1 MKCIT
6 GTLTE
11 RDYRYFIQEAEITAR
26 VKHPHCIPLLAISED
41 RFSPL
46 LLTEW
51 LDGGRVFDMLGPS
64 DPPPPHVRLRIACD
78 IASGVEYLH
87 ESHITHGDLKSLNVM
102 LSADL
107 VAKMVDLGSSIQ
119 SCLTAAGDGGENIR
133 AALNWLAPELVSDG
147 SKPNFSTDMYALG
160 VIKLLF
166 TAFLAL
172 AYWRAGGDRP
182 EIPEHPTPGF
192 PSAYFELVQRCW
204 SQNPDSRPCASDV
217 WLALSSMSQ
226 ATVVQALLKVIV
238 APLM

>member
-26 VKHPHCIPLLAISED
+26 VKHPHCISLLAISED

-51 LDGGRVFDMLGPS
+51 LDGGSVFDMLGPS

-119 SCLTAAGDGGENIR
+119 SCLTAAADGGENIR

-192 PSAYFELVQRCW
+192 PSCQRKMC
-204 SQNPDSRPCASDV
+204 
-217 WLALSSMSQ
+217 
-226 ATVVQALLKVIV
+226 
-238 APLM
+238 